1 MAKYTITLQELC
13 TDYYTR
19 QEVENWF
26 KDYRIED
33 YLTPKQIE
41 EITKYDVWN
50 KDRLAKKIVDHYYM
64 REIGFETPELFKHY
78 AKVYMQEIME
88 SKFQKIYTLFLEYDP
103 LSSVDYVEEYTREIT
118 GNSTTNGLSNSSS
131 NSTSSGLGINNDT
144 PQTRINKQDLE
155 QGAYASSVNQNDT
168 NSNIKDVTQTNSSGN
183 SNSLE
188 KYTHTMKGD
197 NGVIVTNEYLI
208 REYREN
214 IIAVDKEIIDE
225 LNTLFM
231 GLY

>member
-13 TDYYTR
+13 NDYYTR
-19 QEVENWF
+19 EEVESWF
-26 KDYRIED
+26 KNYNMEN

-50 KDRLAKKIVDHYYM
+50 KDRLATKIVDHYYM
-64 REIGFETPELFKHY
+64 REIGFETPELFIHY

-103 LSSVDYVEEYTREIT
+103 LSSVDYVEEYTREISGNSLNT
-118 GNSTTNGLSNSSS
+118 GNSTSNSNS
-131 NSTSSGLGINNDT
+131 NGLGISNDT
-144 PQTRINKQDLE
+144 PQTKISKQNLE
-155 QGAYASSVNQNDT
+155 SGIYASNVSQTEN
-168 NSNIKDVTQTNSSGN
+168 NIQDNTLTNSSGS
-183 SNSLE
+183 SNTLE